1 MNLHPMSDIPYIF
14 DISGAAS
21 FEQLVIENSF
31 HKPVLVDFWA
41 EWCAPCKALMPLL
54 AKITEEYRGEL
65 LLAKVNCDIE
75 QDIVMR
81 FGIRSLPTVVL
92 FKNGQ
97 PVDGFAGAQPESAI
111 REMLKPHVAEPA
123 APQADPFEAAQALF
137 AEGRIGEAETAL
149 KALLAEDNSHA
160 AALILY
166 ARCLA
171 ERGEL
176 GEAELVLDAVKSD
189 EHKAALAGARAQLTF
204 LRQAAALPDAA
215 ELKSRLARDAGDDEA
230 CYQLAIQQL
239 ARQQY
244 EAALDALL
252 GLFVRNRGYAEGL
265 PHKTLLQVFDLLGN
279 EHPLVTLY
287 RRKLYQAIY

>member
-1 MNLHPMSDIPYIF
+1 MSDTPYIF
-14 DISGAAS
+14 DVSGAAS

-41 EWCAPCKALMPLL
+41 EWCAPCKALMPML
-54 AKITEEYRGEL
+54 AKIAEEYRGEL
-65 LLAKVNCDIE
+65 LLAKVDCDAE
-75 QDIVMR
+75 QDIVAR

-123 APQADPFEAAQALF
+123 PLAADPLETAQALF
-137 AEGRIGEAETAL
+137 AEERFGEAESLL
-149 KALLAEDNSHA
+149 KQVLTDNNENA

-176 GEAELVLDAVKSD
+176 GEAETVLGAVKGD
-189 EHKAALAGARAQLTF
+189 EHKQALAGAKAQLTF
-204 LRQAAALPDAA
+204 LRQAASLPDTAD
-215 ELKSRLARDAGDDEA
+215 LKSRLAQHPDDDEA
-230 CYQLAIQQL
+230 SYQLAVQQL

-244 EAALDALL
+244 EAALEGLL
-252 GLFVRNRGYAEGL
+252 KLFVRNRSFQEGL
-265 PHKTLLQVFDLLGN
+265 PHKTLLQVFDLLGGD
-279 EHPLVTLY
+279 HPLVTAY

>member
-1 MNLHPMSDIPYIF
+1 MSDTPYIF
-14 DISGAAS
+14 DVSGAAS

-41 EWCAPCKALMPLL
+41 EWCAPCKALMPML
-54 AKITEEYRGEL
+54 AKIAEEYRGEL
-65 LLAKVNCDIE
+65 LLAKVDCDAE
-75 QDIVMR
+75 QDIVAR

-123 APQADPFEAAQALF
+123 PLAADPMETAQALF
-137 AEGRIGEAETAL
+137 AEGRIGEAETLL
-149 KALLAEDNSHA
+149 KQVLGENNENG

-176 GEAELVLDAVKSD
+176 GEAETVLGAVKGD
-189 EHKAALAGARAQLTF
+189 EHKQALAGARAQLTF
-204 LRQAAALPDAA
+204 LRQAASLPDAA
-215 ELKSRLARDAGDDEA
+215 ELKSRLAQNPGDDEA
-230 CYQLAIQQL
+230 SYQLAIQQL

-244 EAALDALL
+244 EAALDGLL
-252 GLFVRNRGYAEGL
+252 KLFVRNRSFQEGL
-265 PHKTLLQVFDLLGN
+265 PHKTLLQVFDLLGGD
-279 EHPLVTLY
+279 HPLVTAY

>member
-1 MNLHPMSDIPYIF
+1 MSDTPYIF
-14 DISGAAS
+14 DATALDFDQS
-21 FEQLVIENSF
+21 VIQNSF

-54 AKITEEYRGEL
+54 AQIAESYRGEL
-65 LLAKVNCDIE
+65 LLAKVNCDVE

-92 FKNGQ
+92 FKDGQ
-97 PVDGFAGAQPESAI
+97 PVDGFAGAQPESQI
-111 REMLKPHVAEPA
+111 RAMLAPHVAEPA
-123 APQADPFEAAQALF
+123 PEAADPMEAAQALF
-137 AEGRIGEAETAL
+137 DDGRIGDAEAVL
-149 KALLAEDNSHA
+149 KQLLGEDNSNA
-160 AALILY
+160 PTLILY

-176 GEAELVLDAVKSD
+176 GEAQLVLDAVKGD
-189 EHKAALAGARAQLTF
+189 EHKQALAGARAQLAF
-204 LRQAAALPDAA
+204 LRQVNDLPEAAA
-215 ELKSRLARDAGDDEA
+215 LKSRLAQDAGDDEA
-230 CYQLAIQQL
+230 SYQLAIHQL

-244 EAALDALL
+244 EPALDALL
-252 GLFVRNRGYAEGL
+252 RLFVRNRNYGEGL

-279 EHPLVTLY
+279 DHPLVTTY

>member
-1 MNLHPMSDIPYIF
+1 MSDTPYIF
-14 DISGAAS
+14 DVSGAAS

-41 EWCAPCKALMPLL
+41 EWCAPCKALMPML
-54 AKITEEYRGEL
+54 AKIAEEFRGEL
-65 LLAKVNCDIE
+65 LLAKVDCDAE
-75 QDIVMR
+75 QDIVAR

-123 APQADPFEAAQALF
+123 PLTADPLETAQALF
-137 AEGRIGEAETAL
+137 AEGRIGDAENLL
-149 KALLAEDNSHA
+149 KQILGENNENA

-176 GEAELVLDAVKSD
+176 GEAETELNAVKGD
-189 EHKAALAGARAQLTF
+189 EHKQALAGARAQLTF
-204 LRQAAALPDAA
+204 LRQAASLPDAA
-215 ELKSRLARDAGDDEA
+215 ELKSRLAQQPDDDEA
-230 CYQLAIQQL
+230 SYQLAVQQL

-244 EAALDALL
+244 EAALDGLL
-252 GLFVRNRGYAEGL
+252 KLFVRNRSFQEGL
-265 PHKTLLQVFDLLGN
+265 PHKTLLQVFDLLGGD
-279 EHPLVTLY
+279 HPLVTAY

>member
-1 MNLHPMSDIPYIF
+1 MSDSPYIF

-75 QDIVMR
+75 QDIVAR

-92 FKNGQ
+92 FKDGQ

-111 REMLKPHVAEPA
+111 RELLKPHVNEPA
-123 APQADPFEAAQALF
+123 PEAADPLETAQALF
-137 AEGRIGEAETAL
+137 AEGRIGEAESLL
-149 KALLAEDNSHA
+149 KQVLTENNENA

-176 GEAELVLDAVKSD
+176 GEAEAVLGAVKGD
-189 EHKAALAGARAQLTF
+189 EHKQALAGAKAQLTF
-204 LRQAAALPDAA
+204 LRQAADLPDSA
-215 ELKSRLARDAGDDEA
+215 ELKSRLAQDSNDDEA
-230 CYQLAIQQL
+230 TYQLAIQQL

-244 EAALDALL
+244 EAALDGLL
-252 GLFVRNRGYAEGL
+252 KLFVRNRSYAEGIA
-265 PHKTLLQVFDLLGN
+265 HKTLLQVFDLLGN
-279 EHPLVTLY
+279 DHPLVTLY

>member
-1 MNLHPMSDIPYIF
+1 MSDTPYIF
-14 DISGAAS
+14 DVSGAAS

-54 AKITEEYRGEL
+54 AKIAEEYRGEL

-75 QDIVMR
+75 QDIVAR

-92 FKNGQ
+92 FKDGQ
-97 PVDGFAGAQPESAI
+97 AVDGFAGAQPESAI
-111 REMLKPHVAEPA
+111 RTMLAPHVQEPA
-123 APQADPFEAAQALF
+123 APEASPLETAQALF
-137 AEGRIGEAETAL
+137 AEGHLGEAEAQLKLAL
-149 KALLAEDNSHA
+149 TENNEDA

-176 GEAELVLDAVKSD
+176 GEAETMLNAVKGD
-189 EHKAALAGARAQLTF
+189 THKQALAGARAQLTF
-204 LRQAAALPDAA
+204 LRQAGELPDAA
-215 ELKSRLARDAGDDEA
+215 ELKSRLAQNPADDEA
-230 CYQLAIQQL
+230 LYQLSIQQL

-244 EAALDALL
+244 EGALDGLL
-252 GLFVRNRGYAEGL
+252 KLFIRSRDYDGGA
-265 PHKTLLQVFDLLGN
+265 PHRTLLQVFELLGN
-279 EHPLVTLY
+279 DNPLVTLY
-287 RRKLYQAIY
+287 RRKIYQALY

>member
-1 MNLHPMSDIPYIF
+1 MSQTSFIF
-14 DISGAAS
+14 DVTAS
-21 FEQLVIENSF
+21 NFEQLVLENSF

-54 AKITEEYRGEL
+54 AKITEEYQGEL

-75 QDIVMR
+75 QEVVAR
-81 FGIRSLPTVVL
+81 FGVRSLPTVVL
-92 FKNGQ
+92 FKDGQ
-97 PVDGFAGAQPESAI
+97 PVDGFAGAQPEAAI
-111 REMLKPHVAEPA
+111 RALLEPHVQQPA
-123 APQADPFEAAQALF
+123 TPEADLLESAQALF
-137 AEGRIGEAETAL
+137 AEGRIGEAENLL
-149 KALLAEDNSHA
+149 KQLLTDDNENA

-176 GEAELVLDAVKSD
+176 GEAETVLGAVKGD
-189 EHKAALAGARAQLTF
+189 AHKQALAAARAQLTF
-204 LRQAAALPDAA
+204 LRQANDLPEVAD
-215 ELKSRLARDAGDDEA
+215 LKSRLAQNGEDDEA
-230 CYQLAIQQL
+230 TYQLAIQQL

-244 EAALDALL
+244 ETALDALL
-252 GLFVRNRGYAEGL
+252 RLFVRNRNYADGL

-279 EHPLVTLY
+279 DHPLVMTY

>member
-1 MNLHPMSDIPYIF
+1 MSDLPYIF

-75 QDIVMR
+75 QDIVAR

-92 FKNGQ
+92 FKDGQ
-97 PVDGFAGAQPESAI
+97 PVDGFAGAQAESAI
-111 REMLKPHVAEPA
+111 RAMLEPHVSLPPAEA
-123 APQADPFEAAQALF
+123 ADPLESAHALF
-137 AEGRIGEAETAL
+137 AEGRIDAAE
-149 KALLAEDNSHA
+149 ALLKQTLSENSEQP

-176 GEAELVLDAVKSD
+176 GEAETVLNAVQGD
-189 EHKAALAGARAQLTF
+189 EHRQALAAARAQLTF
-204 LRQAAALPDAA
+204 LRQAADLPDAA
-215 ELKSRLARDAGDDEA
+215 ELKSRLAQTPGDDEA
-230 CYQLAIQQL
+230 SYQLAIQQL

-252 GLFVRNRGYAEGL
+252 ALFIRNRSYADGL

-279 EHPLVTLY
+279 DHPLVTLY